1 MNIIICGAGKVG
13 FSISKQLSSQGH
25 SVTVIDQSSEDIKKI
40 NETQEVKGIVG
51 KATLPSVLENAGAE
65 AADMI
70 IAVTRNDETN
80 MIVCQLSSS
89 LFNISKKI
97 ARIRSKEF
105 LEGKWSKLFNKSN
118 IPIDVIISPEIE
130 VAKSLFR
137 RLEAPGAV
145 DNVPF
150 GNNKIKMLEISVEKN
165 CPIINIP
172 LKQLTN
178 KFPDF
183 KANILGA
190 VRKDKFIFLKKED
203 KLLEGDNVYVVV
215 SSIQLNQILKTFGHE
230 EKTSTKILIIGGGN
244 IGLNLAKMLETN
256 FEGARIKI
264 IEKNKQRAEEIVNE
278 LSSSIVING
287 DALDE
292 EILKEANLD
301 DSETVLALTND
312 DENNI
317 MACVLAEKNKSK
329 IQKRTIAIVNK
340 SNYSLLQ
347 KSLNIDDLV
356 DPRMTTVSRI
366 MEHVHKG
373 SIGTVYSLLDGEYE
387 FIEAKILAK
396 SELLNKKIKESN
408 LPEHIRIGA
417 VVRKDAVIIPRSSFV
432 FDKDDLVVLLAKRE
446 HLQEV
451 ENIFAVSSI

>member
-13 FSISKQLSSQGH
+13 YSISKQLSAQGH

-40 NETQEVKGIVG
+40 NDTQDVKGIVG
-51 KATLPSVLENAGAE
+51 RATLPSVLENAGAE
-65 AADMI
+65 NSEMI
-70 IAVTRNDETN
+70 IAVTKNDETN
-80 MIVCQLSSS
+80 MVVCQLASS
-89 LFNISKKI
+89 LFNIQKKI
-97 ARIRSKEF
+97 ARIRTKDF
-105 LEGKWSKLFNKSN
+105 LEGKWHKLYNKSN

-130 VAKSLFR
+130 VAKSLYR
-137 RLEAPGAV
+137 RLEAPGAL

-150 GNNKIKMLEISVEKN
+150 AQDKVKMLEIAIEKN
-165 CPIINIP
+165 CPIIDMPIKN
-172 LKQLTN
+172 LTE

-190 VRKDKFIFLKKED
+190 VRKEKFIFLKKND

-215 SSIQLNQILKTFGHE
+215 SSEQLNQILKAFGHE
-230 EKTSTKILIIGGGN
+230 EKIAKKILIIGGGN
-244 IGLNLAKMLETN
+244 IGLHLAKMLEAN

-264 IEKNKQRAEEIVNE
+264 IEKNKQRAEEIATE
-278 LSSSIVING
+278 LSSTIVING

-292 EILKEANLD
+292 EILKEANLE

-317 MACVLAEKNKSK
+317 MACVLAEKEGSK
-329 IQKRTIAIVNK
+329 KRTIAIVNK

-347 KSLNIDDLV
+347 SKLNIDDLV

-366 MEHVHKG
+366 MEHVHRG
-373 SIGTVYSLLDGEYE
+373 TIGTVYSLLDGEYE
-387 FIEAKILAK
+387 FIEAKISNK
-396 SELLNKKIKESN
+396 SILLNKKIKESN

-417 VVRKDAVIIPRSSFV
+417 VVRKDKVLIPRSDFI
-432 FDKDDLVVLLAKRE
+432 FEKDDLVVFLAKRE
-446 HLQEV
+446 QLKEV
-451 ENIFAVSSI
+451 EDIFSVSSV

>member
-13 FSISKQLSSQGH
+13 FSISKQLASQGH

-40 NETQEVKGIVG
+40 NDSLDVKGIVG
-51 KATLPSVLENAGAE
+51 RATLPTVLENAGAE
-65 AADMI
+65 SADMI

-80 MIVCQLSSS
+80 MIVCQLASS

-97 ARIRSKEF
+97 ARIRTKDF
-105 LEGKWSKLFNKSN
+105 LEGKWSKLYNKSN

-137 RLEAPGAV
+137 RLEAPGAL

-150 GNNKIKMLEISVEKN
+150 AKNKVKMLEISIEKN
-165 CPIINIP
+165 CPIINTP
-172 LKQLTN
+172 LKKLTEIY
-178 KFPDF
+178 PDF

-203 KLLEGDNVYVVV
+203 KMLEGDNVYIII
-215 SSIQLNQILKTFGHE
+215 SSDQLNQILKAFGHE
-230 EKTSTKILIIGGGN
+230 EKIAKKILIIGGGN
-244 IGLNLAKMLETN
+244 IGLNLAKLLETN
-256 FEGARIKI
+256 FDGARVKI
-264 IEKNKQRAEEIVNE
+264 IEKNKQRAEEIAAE
-278 LSSSIVING
+278 LSSSIVVNG

-292 EILKEANLD
+292 EILKEANLEET
-301 DSETVLALTND
+301 ETVLALTND

-317 MACVLAEKNKSK
+317 MACVLAEKTGSK
-329 IQKRTIAIVNK
+329 KRTIAIVNK

-347 KSLNIDDLV
+347 DSLNIDDLV

-373 SIGTVYSLLDGEYE
+373 TIETVYSLLDGEYE
-387 FIEAKILAK
+387 FIEAKILEK
-396 SELLNKKIKESN
+396 SELLNKKIKDSN
-408 LPEHIRIGA
+408 LPEDTRIGA
-417 VVRKDAVIIPRSSFV
+417 IVRKDKVIIPGSDFI
-432 FDKDDLVVLLAKRE
+432 FEKDDLIVFLAKRE
-446 HLQEV
+446 HLKEV
-451 ENIFAVSSI
+451 ENIFAVTSI